1 MVHILYHQCALRSGE
16 FLHNRMWSSLQERQF
31 SASSTNGAE
40 GIICGFIMPQ
50 VTQFVLHTVNI
61 ILTLLLYMYFQVG
74 AKAQNIV
81 VIINEMMQPSQN
93 INLQEWRISE
103 KIRYSIK
110 TLINILARI
119 GLPESSVC
127 I

>member
-1 MVHILYHQCALRSGE
+1 
-16 FLHNRMWSSLQERQF
+16 
-31 SASSTNGAE
+31 
-40 GIICGFIMPQ
+40 
-50 VTQFVLHTVNI
+50 
-61 ILTLLLYMYFQVG
+61 MYFQVG

-93 INLQEWRISE
+93 INLQEWIISE
-103 KIRYSIK
+103 KIQYSIK
-110 TLINILARI
+110 TIINILARI